1 MNQHSTTIVAPASIP
16 GSGAISVIRLSGP
29 KALEIADKVIS
40 CRKGDISSAKG
51 YTIKFGTVYGRDAN
65 SCGAGEGGGTAN
77 SCGAG
82 EGGRTANSC
91 GAGEGGDEVEGGGT
105 ANSCGAGEDGREVE
119 GGGTANSCG
128 AGDGGDEAARKQCV
142 IDEVLVSVFRAPHS
156 YTGEDSVEISCHAS
170 RYIVETIIHLLIEAG
185 AEPARPGEFTERAFL
200 NGKMDLAQAEAVA
213 DLIASESAASH
224 RIAMNQMK
232 GHFSDELR
240 SMREEMLKIVSL
252 MELELDFSEEEVEFA
267 DRTTLTTLLRKTKD
281 HCDRLS
287 SSFRQGNAIKNGIP
301 VAIIGPTNAGK
312 STLLNNLL
320 GEERAI
326 VSDIAGTTRDTIEE
340 VINIDGVQLRFID
353 TAGIRDTQE
362 TIERI
367 GIERTLK
374 TAAEAMVVLAVSDIS
389 EDETSLVEHLNS
401 LTSLLSTGQKALIL
415 LNKCD
420 KLSDN
425 VVNNIVTKVNKIV
438 SFPVIQISAQNG
450 LGIDSLKDQLGKI
463 ASEIIG
469 NTDENLVTNIRHAR
483 ELNETSLSLG
493 RALDGL
499 SSDLPTDLVAQ
510 DIREAI
516 YHLGS
521 IVGLISTD
529 EVLGNIFRNFCIGK

>member
-65 SCGAGEGGGTAN
+65 SCGAGE
-77 SCGAG
+77 
-82 EGGRTANSC
+82 
-91 GAGEGGDEVEGGGT
+91 
-105 ANSCGAGEDGREVE
+105 DGREVE

-128 AGDGGDEAARKQCV
+128 AGEGGREVEGGVTVNSCGAGEDSREDEGGDEAARKQCV

-401 LTSLLSTGQKALIL
+401 LTALLSTGQKALIL

-425 VVNNIVTKVNKIV
+425 KVNNIVTKVNNIV
-438 SFPVIQISAQNG
+438 SFPVIQISAKNG
-450 LGIDSLKDQLGKI
+450 LGIASLKDQLGKI

-483 ELNETSLSLG
+483 ELNETSVSLG

>member
-40 CRKGDISSAKG
+40 CRNGDISSAKG

-65 SCGAGEGGGTAN
+65 SCGAGE
-77 SCGAG
+77 
-82 EGGRTANSC
+82 
-91 GAGEGGDEVEGGGT
+91 
-105 ANSCGAGEDGREVE
+105 DGREVE

-128 AGDGGDEAARKQCV
+128 AGEDSREVEGGDEAARKQCI

-389 EDETSLVEHLNS
+389 EDETSLAEHLNS

-425 VVNNIVTKVNKIV
+425 MVNNIVTKVNKIV
-438 SFPVIQISAQNG
+438 SFPVIQISAKNG
-450 LGIDSLKDQLGKI
+450 LGIDSLNDQLGKI

-483 ELNETSLSLG
+483 ELNETSVSLG

>member
-40 CRKGDISSAKG
+40 CRKGDIASAKG

-82 EGGRTANSC
+82 EDGRTANSCEAGEGGRTANSC
-91 GAGEGGDEVEGGGT
+91 GAGEDSREDE
-105 ANSCGAGEDGREVE
+105 
-119 GGGTANSCG
+119 
-128 AGDGGDEAARKQCV
+128 GGDEAARKQCV

-281 HCDRLS
+281 NCDRLS

-340 VINIDGVQLRFID
+340 VINIDGVQLRLID

-362 TIERI
+362 AIERI

-401 LTSLLSTGQKALIL
+401 LTALLSTGQKALIL

-425 VVNNIVTKVNKIV
+425 KVNNIVTKVNKIV
-438 SFPVIQISAQNG
+438 SFPVIQISAKNG

-483 ELNETSLSLG
+483 ELNETSVSLG

>member
-40 CRKGDISSAKG
+40 CRNGDIASAKG

-77 SCGAG
+77 RCGAG
-82 EGGRTANSC
+82 EDCR
-91 GAGEGGDEVEGGGT
+91 EVEGGGT
-105 ANSCGAGEDGREVE
+105 ANSCGAGEGGREVE
-119 GGGTANSCG
+119 
-128 AGDGGDEAARKQCV
+128 GGDEAARKQCV

-362 TIERI
+362 AIERI

-389 EDETSLVEHLNS
+389 EDETSLVDHLNS
-401 LTSLLSTGQKALIL
+401 LTTLLSTGQKALIL

-425 VVNNIVTKVNKIV
+425 KVNNIVTKVNKIV
-438 SFPVIQISAQNG
+438 SFPVIQISAKNG

-483 ELNETSLSLG
+483 ELNETSVSLG

-529 EVLGNIFRNFCIGK
+529 EVLGNIFRNFCVGK

>member
-40 CRKGDISSAKG
+40 CRKGDIASAKG

-82 EGGRTANSC
+82 EDGRTANSCEAGEGGRTANSC
-91 GAGEGGDEVEGGGT
+91 GAGEDSREDE
-105 ANSCGAGEDGREVE
+105 
-119 GGGTANSCG
+119 
-128 AGDGGDEAARKQCV
+128 GGDEAARKQCV

-281 HCDRLS
+281 NCDRLS

-362 TIERI
+362 AIERI

-389 EDETSLVEHLNS
+389 DDETSLVEHLNS
-401 LTSLLSTGQKALIL
+401 LTALLSTGQKALIL

-425 VVNNIVTKVNKIV
+425 KVNNIVTKVNNIV
-438 SFPVIQISAQNG
+438 SFPVIQISAKNG
-450 LGIDSLKDQLGKI
+450 LGIASLKDQLGKI

-483 ELNETSLSLG
+483 ELNETSVSLG

-510 DIREAI
+510 NIREAI